1 MIHKKI
7 SSLKERTYPERL
19 DGGSK
24 MSENIIC
31 ICIILSWNYCAVS
44 MKYHL
49 TELEPE
55 AVKSYASCYELES
68 STAKSDLHLAGSLR
82 NTVLLFG
89 FTLLMFT
96 ILLLLFFF

>member
-1 MIHKKI
+1 
-7 SSLKERTYPERL
+7 
-19 DGGSK
+19 